1 MVKEIHTQKHT
12 SETDIVRRYTVR
24 ENDGE
29 MEKKKVGGK
38 RERGDVSV
46 EF

>member
-1 MVKEIHTQKHT
+1 MGKEIHTQKHT
-12 SETDIVRRYTVR
+12 SETDIVRRYIVR

-29 MEKKKVGGK
+29 MEKKVGGK